1 MEFKLWLS
9 SIFQL
14 SIIWILIIHISF
26 SKLIKIKEN
35 NLNVNFIENRNRTE
49 AKLNKEVKEELY
61 EKAIF
66 LKINTRVHQMNCDS
80 QTCFYPYGI
89 CINST
94 VCLCTPDYADLRS
107 TFSNFTQYHELGLKD
122 KFFCSYRKKKV
133 IIACMLE
140 LFLPLGL
147 GHFYVGNYV
156 KAWIKLSYNT
166 FIYTLGIFLHLNEK
180 CKREEIYYDII
191 LILLFLICITPVW
204 NMIDFIL
211 FISGYYKD
219 GYDVDLS

>member
-1 MEFKLWLS
+1 MEFKLCLS

-14 SIIWILIIHISF
+14 SIIWIFIIHIYI

-35 NLNVNFIENRNRTE
+35 NLKVNFIGNRNRTK
-49 AKLNKEVKEELY
+49 AKLNKEVKEEHN
-61 EKAIF
+61 EKDNF
-66 LKINTRVHQMNCDS
+66 FKMNTRVHQMNCDS
-80 QTCFYPYGI
+80 QTCFYPYGM

-107 TFSNFTQYHELGLKD
+107 TFTNLTEYPELGHKD
-122 KFFCSYRKKKV
+122 KFFCSYRRKKV

-147 GHFYVGNYV
+147 GHFYVGKYV

-180 CKREEIYYDII
+180 CKREELYYDIMI
-191 LILLFLICITPVW
+191 VLLFLICITPLW

-219 GYDVDLS
+219 GFDLDLS